1 MLLVPGIFGC
11 SRSIPKLINRF
22 LWIYLK
28 FKITKIFKYEI
39 RKIYKMHA
47 KTRKLLKV
55 KYLLQYRIDEINLY
69 IDNIYPLMLI
79 KI

>member
-1 MLLVPGIFGC
+1 
-11 SRSIPKLINRF
+11 
-22 LWIYLK
+22 
-28 FKITKIFKYEI
+28 
-39 RKIYKMHA
+39 MHA